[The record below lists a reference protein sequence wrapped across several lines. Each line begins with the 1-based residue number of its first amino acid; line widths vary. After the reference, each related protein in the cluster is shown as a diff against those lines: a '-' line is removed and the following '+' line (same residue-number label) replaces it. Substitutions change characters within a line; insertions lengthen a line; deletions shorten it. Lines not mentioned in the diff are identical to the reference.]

1 MTALSRRAP
10 LAGWIAVVLMGALAI
25 ATGWDRGPDPLVD
38 FGRELYVSWR
48 LTEGDVL
55 HRDIAWFNGPLG
67 PWALE
72 GWTRLFGVSVDAVQA
87 MNAAVIALTAAALG
101 RACAVIAGQLA
112 AGLAA
117 WLFLVAFAVS
127 QKGSAGCCF
136 LFLAPYSHGITLG
149 FLCGLLALLLLHRFS
164 ERGTRRAAF
173 AAGAL
178 LGLAFLS
185 KAEIFLGAAL
195 GAGAMVTAQVV
206 APTEEARGW
215 RRRLVAWSALGFV
228 SAIGGAAARFVAQL
242 GPAELPTALAGTW
255 IHAFDPSI
263 TGGDFYRTMRGTDDV
278 GRSLARVGTTT
289 AGIAAFVAAIMA
301 AAGMIDR
308 RARDARVAAAV
319 ALGVA
324 SATTVAAFTQAHLRL
339 MLLPLVIFLPG
350 LVVTRGAGALRR
362 RKEGLDARGLLL
374 LGFACFAAGLLP
386 KILLAPMARQY
397 GFALT
402 VPGAMLLVCLLVRWI
417 PDTMA
422 RRGARPGTLAAA
434 GAGIV
439 LVFGAMNAFATL
451 QRFRLEDGALGTGP
465 DRVIGESWMT
475 DTLAEVT
482 REVAPLLGSDDSLL
496 VLPEGI
502 MLNYQLRRRTP
513 TGILNFMP
521 PELAMFEQREI
532 IAALE
537 KAPPAVVVLV
547 KRPTDVYG
555 YPFFGEG
562 YGEELLAWVRANYER
577 EQLVGHEPF
586 ARGWTEFGA
595 EILLPR

>member
-1 MTALSRRAP
+1 MTALSRRVEF
-10 LAGWIAVVLMGALAI
+10 GVWIAVALTGALAVAI
-25 ATGWDRGPDPLVD
+25 GWDRGPDPLID
-38 FGRELYVSWR
+38 FGRELYVPWR

-72 GWTRLFGVSVDAVQA
+72 GWMRLFGVSLDAVQA
-87 MNAAVIALTAAALG
+87 MNATVIALTAATLA
-101 RACAVIAGQLA
+101 RACAVIAGHLA
-112 AGLAA
+112 AATSA

-127 QKGSAGCCF
+127 QKGSAGNF

-164 ERGTRRAAF
+164 ERGTRRTAF

-195 GAGAMVTAQVV
+195 GAGAMIAAQIA
-206 APTEEARGW
+206 APAGEARGW
-215 RRRLVAWSALGFV
+215 RGQLVLWSALGFA
-228 SAIGGAAARFVAQL
+228 STIGTAAGRFAAQIGAE
-242 GPAELPTALAGTW
+242 ELPMAIAGTW

-301 AAGMIDR
+301 AARTIDR
-308 RARDARVAAAV
+308 RTSDARVAAAV
-319 ALGVA
+319 AFGLA
-324 SATTVAAFTQAHLRL
+324 STATVAAFTQAHLRW
-339 MLLPLVIFLPG
+339 MLLPLVVFLPCLAVAQG
-350 LVVTRGAGALRR
+350 TSALRR
-362 RKEGLDARGLLL
+362 RKEGLDARRLLL
-374 LGFACFAAGLLP
+374 LGLACFAAGLLP
-386 KILLAPMARQY
+386 KILLVPTARQY
-397 GFALT
+397 GFVLT
-402 VPGAMLLVCLLVRWI
+402 VPGAMLLACLLVRWI
-417 PDTMA
+417 PDMVA
-422 RRGARPGTLAAA
+422 KRGARPGTMAAA
-434 GAGIV
+434 GVAIV

-451 QRFRLEDGALGTGP
+451 QRFRSKDGALGAGP

-475 DTLAEVT
+475 NTLAAVT
-482 REVAPLLGSDDSLL
+482 REVAPLLRSDDSLL

-513 TGILNFMP
+513 TQLVNFMP
-521 PELAMFEQREI
+521 PELSMFEQREI
-532 IAALE
+532 IAAME
-537 KAPPAVVVLV
+537 QAPPAVVVLV
-547 KRPTDVYG
+547 KRPTDIYG

-577 EQLVGHEPF
+577 ELLVGHEPF
-586 ARGWTEFGA
+586 TLGWGEFGA